1 MSSNGGCHL
10 GLFPPYSDEEEIC
23 NLCCRLLNKIVKR
36 QRDLYVSFLVRF
48 FDLCRFWLQ
57 SNETSIHDSY
67 YVILSCLPVN
77 ILTSKLSTHGTLLSS
92 KNDYSGFA
100 GIVKRNHMNTLY
112 LGTFKAHCFSL
123 ILGYVLVN
131 HEMPYEQLPNVG
143 NDTLFWAIWECAQ
156 FCVMNKL
163 KTLLEKP
170 QETFLALEVKKYLRE
185 LDYLE
190 TLRVFAWPIDNT
202 AKKME
207 ASSPEQTNRSSTP
220 SSTVNPPITLSS
232 SGEVNVSTDKAL
244 EKCMYNAYEGA
255 ALSLPQLR
263 KSWVQACEHEAAGN
277 IEQAAYEYKLLLNE
291 HFKSLSIVNETK
303 EDSISV
309 GLVKFL
315 TRKVYDCYLS
325 LH

>member
-1 MSSNGGCHL
+1 MT
-10 GLFPPYSDEEEIC
+10 YSDEEEIC

-131 HEMPYEQLPNVG
+131 HEMP
-143 NDTLFWAIWECAQ
+143 
-156 FCVMNKL
+156 
-163 KTLLEKP
+163 
-170 QETFLALEVKKYLRE
+170 E

-232 SGEVNVSTDKAL
+232 SGEVNASTDKAL